1 MKVVG
6 VDAWRHGWVAV
17 ALEDGRLADAQV
29 LPHFAAVVARFHDA
43 AAYGVDIPIGVSD
56 EPREADL
63 QARAFIGA
71 RGSSV
76 FAAPPRRVLDA
87 PTYAAA
93 RQLLPSLSAQSFAL
107 VAKMREVAAADD
119 PRIFEVH
126 PEVSFR
132 ELRGEP
138 LEWSKRS
145 WNGLIERRRLLTGA
159 GIRLPDML
167 ERAGVAPAD
176 DILDAA
182 VAAWSAHRYARDEA
196 VPLPEGHTGRIGA
209 IWR

>member
-1 MKVVG
+1 
-6 VDAWRHGWVAV
+6 
-17 ALEDGRLADAQV
+17 
-29 LPHFAAVVARFHDA
+29 
-43 AAYGVDIPIGVSD
+43 
-56 EPREADL
+56 
-63 QARAFIGA
+63 
-71 RGSSV
+71 
-76 FAAPPRRVLDA
+76 
-87 PTYAAA
+87 
-93 RQLLPSLSAQSFAL
+93 
-107 VAKMREVAAADD
+107 MREVAAADD